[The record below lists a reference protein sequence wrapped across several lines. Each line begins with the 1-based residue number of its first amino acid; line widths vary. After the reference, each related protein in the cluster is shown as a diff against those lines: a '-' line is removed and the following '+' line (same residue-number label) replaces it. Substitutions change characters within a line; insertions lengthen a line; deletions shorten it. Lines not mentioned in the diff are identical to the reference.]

1 MHKTDEDLEATVR
14 AFLKNIGL
22 EHQVRPDMM
31 TVISKLKRVVPT
43 FAYRRVPDHK
53 MPDAYAQWNSDD
65 FELRMRES
73 TFIGIQ
79 RDEPRAR
86 MSVAHELSHYLH
98 RHKGL
103 LNRSLQK
110 SGTEVEV
117 QRYINQESEARRT
130 APIILAPEYLI
141 PEYATVDIVE
151 TKFGL
156 SHQAAVLRKEEIDGI
171 RRRRR
176 GEPRPLP
183 QSIIDYLK
191 EARRRGVP
199 IRTDLGD

>member
-1 MHKTDEDLEATVR
+1 MHKTDEDLEAIVR
-14 AFLKNIGL
+14 IFLRKIGL

-31 TVISKLKRVVPT
+31 TVISKLKHVVPS
-43 FAYRRVPDHK
+43 FAYRRVPDHE
-53 MPDAYAQWNSDD
+53 MPDAYARWNSTD
-65 FELRMRES
+65 FELQMRES
-73 TFIGIQ
+73 TFVGIQ

-98 RHKGL
+98 RHTGL

-110 SGTEVEV
+110 SSTEVEV
-117 QRYINQESEARRT
+117 QRYVNQESEARRT
-130 APIILAPEYLI
+130 APVILAPEHLV
-141 PEYATVDIVE
+141 PDGASVDIIE

-156 SHQAAVLRKEEIDGI
+156 SHQAAVLRKEEVERI

-191 EARRRGVP
+191 EARRRGQP